1 MIGGD
6 TCSDGGRWGSEGAG
20 GAGSSSSESSGVYW
34 GRRGG
39 RLIFGGGE
47 SIGVGRIGDCAEGF
61 VCMTLARAAA
71 GPVEAATGEVGEVGE
86 VGVGSCSAAIP
97 LSGSCGDIASSGD

>member
-1 MIGGD
+1 M
-6 TCSDGGRWGSEGAG
+6 
-20 GAGSSSSESSGVYW
+20 YW

-47 SIGVGRIGDCAEGF
+47 STGVGIVGDCAEGF

-71 GPVEAATGEVGEVGE
+71 GPVEAATGEVGEVG
-86 VGVGSCSAAIP
+86 VGSCSAAIP
-97 LSGSCGDIASSGD
+97 LSGSWGDIARSGD